1 MKATASELSG
11 NGSTCWY
18 KADLQHTNLHIFE
31 GTLQSKGELLEKIDK
46 GWAISNQA
54 ICGYMKADYTILLF
68 VLFDSKELECFQ
80 QEREAICLKV
90 IENKYLPTVH
100 FINLWHWI
108 LQGWTAR

>member
-1 MKATASELSG
+1 MEARA
-11 NGSTCWY
+11 
-18 KADLQHTNLHIFE
+18 
-31 GTLQSKGELLEKIDK
+31 GTKLISNTLICTYLKEILQSKGELLEKIDK

-54 ICGYMKADYTILLF
+54 ICGYVKADYTVLLF

-100 FINLWHWI
+100 FINLWQWI